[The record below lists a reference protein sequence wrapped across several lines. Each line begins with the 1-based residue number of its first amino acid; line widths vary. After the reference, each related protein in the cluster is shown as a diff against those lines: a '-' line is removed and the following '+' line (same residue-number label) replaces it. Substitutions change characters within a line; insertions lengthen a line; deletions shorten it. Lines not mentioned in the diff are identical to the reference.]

1 MKRPGLCA
9 LSFLVISCVSQPVP
23 DARVEPA
30 RTEAVPVAAA
40 VSSGPVRKERLESYA
55 VPVVIKETV
64 AFADG
69 LVEKVTTFTYD
80 EGYTKLLSTVS
91 KKPSAKIQLES
102 TSFEYIGEVLA
113 SKSTFGPDGTRISRS
128 EYSYA
133 GNGEPVKET
142 LLDGKGLVQ
151 SISEW
156 VWDDGRKS
164 NWRVLTGAGLIQ
176 AKTEYSYEAD
186 RLAVARLF
194 DGSGN
199 EKGKIEYVY
208 ADGGTLVQVKY
219 STATGAP
226 DGKIDYALKDGRVD
240 QESVYRADGRL
251 ERRLSFAYGPDG
263 ALIQKTLA
271 DSAGRTREI
280 TTYENAYRT
289 DTRTVVYY
297 E

>member
-1 MKRPGLCA
+1 MKRLGLCA
-9 LSFLVISCVSQPVP
+9 VSFLVISCVSQPVP
-23 DARVEPA
+23 DAQVEHVQ
-30 RTEAVPVAAA
+30 TEAVPVVPA
-40 VSSGPVRKERLESYA
+40 VSSGPVRKERLESYK

-69 LVEKVTTFTYD
+69 LVEKSTTFTYD

-102 TSFEYIGEVLA
+102 TSLEYLGVVLA
-113 SKSTFGPDGTRISRS
+113 SKSAFGPDGTRISKNV
-128 EYSYA
+128 YLYA
-133 GNGEPVKET
+133 GNGELVKET
-142 LLDGKGLVQ
+142 LVDGKGLVQ

-156 VWDDGRKS
+156 AWDNGRKS
-164 NWRVLTGAGLIQ
+164 NWRVLTGTGLIQ
-176 AKTEYSYEAD
+176 AKTEYFYEAD
-186 RLAVARLF
+186 RLAIARLF

-199 EKGKIEYVY
+199 EKGTIEYVY
-208 ADGGTLVQVKY
+208 ADGGILVQVKY
-219 STATGAP
+219 FTAAGAP
-226 DGKIDYALKDGRVD
+226 DGKIDYVLKDGRVT

-251 ERRLSFAYGPDG
+251 ERRLSFEYGSDG
-263 ALIQKTLA
+263 ALIKKTLA

-280 TTYENAYRT
+280 TTYEHAYRT